1 MELYYFW
8 ANIIE
13 LFQINWYALSWMCS
27 FCCSLPRR
35 NKDWVTEKSTLK
47 NLCEGHH
54 FFDCTPSF
62 LCYYFCFCFVCF
74 FFAFF
79 VYSFHLPKWRTY
91 WMAPIKIHDIVMD
104 SIHSWRYHEWTVK
117 NMKIFCDLIL
127 AGCHLQESDIIPDI
141 VTRNG

>member
-1 MELYYFW
+1 MLFLGCAPFAARYQEG
-8 ANIIE
+8 IKIE
-13 LFQINWYALSWMCS
+13 LQKKVHWRTCVRDITFLTARPPFYVII
-27 FCCSLPRR
+27 
-35 NKDWVTEKSTLK
+35 
-47 NLCEGHH
+47 
-54 FFDCTPSF
+54 FF
-62 LCYYFCFCFVCF
+62 FVFFFVF

-117 NMKIFCDLIL
+117 NMKIFCGLIL